1 MAALDGI
8 PTNRTAIR
16 LAPIQRNAPGLQTGV
31 PSRVPKGSNPGL
43 SAFTNAEKTQRFFS
57 ETPSSVDSSTST
69 VALSTSTSTSTI
81 KKRGSQTASD
91 QRGE

>member
-43 SAFTNAEKTQRFFS
+43 SAFTNAEKTQRFFRK
-57 ETPSSVDSSTST
+57 PRV
-69 VALSTSTSTSTI
+69 LSI
-81 KKRGSQTASD
+81 RA
-91 QRGE
+91 RAPLH